1 MSKSIF
7 ITGTGTDIGKTYIS
21 ALIMKKM
28 INDNINACYF
38 KPVLSGAEKI
48 NNKLYAGD
56 VEYVK
61 KISGL
66 NEETG
71 NIASFIYEYPASPH
85 LSARLE
91 NNPFNMDIVL
101 NDYNRLSKKYDYI
114 VIEGAGG
121 IFCPF
126 TDNHKPVY
134 TKEII
139 NSLNTSCILVTNATL
154 GVINNVMLSLYYML
168 DNKIDIKG
176 IIFNGYKGSLIE
188 QDNIKFIAEHTDIK
202 QLAIVKYKDDYID
215 IDLKNIFGE

>member
-28 INDNINACYF
+28 INNNINACYF

-91 NNPFNMDIVL
+91 NNPFNMDKVL

-126 TDNHKPVY
+126 TDDVKPVY

-139 NSLNTSCILVTNATL
+139 NSLNTSCILVTNTTL
-154 GVINNVMLSLYYML
+154 GAINNVMLSLYYML

-188 QDNIKFIAEHTDIK
+188 KENIDFITKHTDIK
-202 QLAIVKYKDDYID
+202 QLAIVKYEDDYID